1 MKPVVL
7 FRESI
12 MEEPELRAAES
23 VFLTFRER
31 TKLAK
36 NDLVI
41 GRYSV
46 LPYYQ
51 ELQNDVD
58 HVGARLINNLK
69 QHRYIADLRN
79 WVEDLRELTPKTWY
93 RLEEV
98 DEEGPY
104 VLKGKTNSRK
114 FDWKTHMFA
123 ADRKAAGE
131 VHWRLSTDGLIG
143 GEHQDIYVRK
153 FVPLKTLLIGINNLP
168 VSVEFRFFCAY
179 GEVICGAFYWSNYV
193 DDLPEVPNV
202 DLVPRE
208 FLREVLRR
216 IGDRAPFV
224 VVDVAQTATGEWI
237 VVELNDG
244 QMSGLSENDP
254 LLLYRGLLRVL
265 MEQGIVTTKDTSAR
279 P

>member
-1 MKPVVL
+1 MVNVVKPVIL

-12 MEEPELRAAES
+12 MEESELRAAEK

-31 TKLAK
+31 AK
-36 NDLVI
+36 IVKGDLVI

-46 LPYYQ
+46 LPYFK
-51 ELQNDVD
+51 ELQNEVD
-58 HVGARLINNLK
+58 YVGATLINSLK

-98 DEEGPY
+98 DEPGPY

-114 FDWKTHMFA
+114 DDWKTHMFA
-123 ADRKAAGE
+123 ADIQAAGQ
-131 VHWRLSTDGLIG
+131 VYWKLATDGLIG
-143 GEHQDIYVRK
+143 GEKQDIYVRK
-153 FVPLKTLLIGINNLP
+153 FVPLKTLLVGLNNLP
-168 VSVEFRFFCAY
+168 VSVEFRFFCAF

-193 DDLPEVPNV
+193 DDLPEVPDVNQ
-202 DLVPRE
+202 VPKA
-208 FLREVLRR
+208 FLQEVLRR

-224 VVDVAQTATGEWI
+224 VVDVALTAAGEWI

-254 LLLYRGLLRVL
+254 NLLYEGLLKVL
-265 MEQGIVTTKDTSAR
+265 QDKGIA
-279 P
+279 